1 MPGSKKYANNKKSAS
16 KFKVLADG
24 LSHIKKITAK
34 VADMAKFQYN
44 KFQKVFCEKHH
55 SEFDAFDFGKDR
67 LGVLLGSYI
76 SDKKELWHIV
86 NQYLFYHKSYV
97 ERGFSISKELID
109 TNMKE
114 KSLVVQRLIYDK
126 LLSEDSKCCD
136 FVITANLRKSCVFGS
151 KRYED
156 DLGKQKTERTNM
168 ENFLKRKAMVD
179 EIEAFKRRKQET
191 EQIVKK
197 LRKTSDTE
205 LLKADEKQADVAR
218 SKVAPFQKAVM
229 QKEKVLESLTIS
241 QSKIETD
248 LKTVA

>member
-1 MPGSKKYANNKKSAS
+1 M
-16 KFKVLADG
+16 
-24 LSHIKKITAK
+24 
-34 VADMAKFQYN
+34 
-44 KFQKVFCEKHH
+44 
-55 SEFDAFDFGKDR
+55 
-67 LGVLLGSYI
+67 
-76 SDKKELWHIV
+76 
-86 NQYLFYHKSYV
+86 
-97 ERGFSISKELID
+97 
-109 TNMKE
+109 
-114 KSLVVQRLIYDK
+114 
-126 LLSEDSKCCD
+126 
-136 FVITANLRKSCVFGS
+136 FGS

-229 QKEKVLESLTIS
+229 QKEKVLGSLTIS